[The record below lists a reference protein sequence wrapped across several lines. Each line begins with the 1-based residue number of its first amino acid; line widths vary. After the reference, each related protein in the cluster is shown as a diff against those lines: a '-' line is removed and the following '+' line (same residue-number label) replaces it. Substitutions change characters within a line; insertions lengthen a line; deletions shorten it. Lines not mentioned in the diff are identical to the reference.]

1 MLVNQPQTTT
11 WGPALWR
18 MLHAFAERV
27 GRNVVVP
34 LQLDE
39 VRELEMLVRSF
50 PVALPCPTC
59 QAHSREYIQTHPL
72 TWTKLR
78 GADVAPVVRQWF
90 YDFHDHVNKSKA
102 EPTVSPAFES
112 IEEYYKG
119 VLGLGIE
126 ERTISEELQR
136 ALTFNW
142 VKRDAALKFKRH
154 LECLRRLTGL

>member
-1 MLVNQPQTTT
+1 
-11 WGPALWR
+11 

-50 PVALPCPTC
+50 PYALPCPTC
-59 QAHSREYIQTHPL
+59 QKHSKEYIQANPPA
-72 TWTKLR
+72 WAKLR
-78 GADVAPVVRQWF
+78 GADVAPAARRWF

-136 ALTFNW
+136 AITFNW

>member
-1 MLVNQPQTTT
+1 
-11 WGPALWR
+11 

-39 VRELEMLVRSF
+39 VREMELLVRSF
-50 PVALPCPTC
+50 PVGLPCPAC
-59 QAHSREYIQTHPL
+59 QQHSREYIQTHPL
-72 TWTKLR
+72 GWAKLR
-78 GADVAPVVRQWF
+78 GADIAPALRQWL

-112 IEEYYKG
+112 IEAYYKG

-126 ERTISEELQR
+126 ERIIGDELKR

-142 VKRDAALKFKRH
+142 VKREAALKFKRH